1 VVVDADDDHVLGPH
15 GIQRTVEPRGGR
27 MARDLSADERREFLL
42 EGTRTGKVAT
52 TRADGR
58 PHVTTVWFTL
68 DGPTVAVASS
78 GFAATVGD
86 AAIAA
91 DEILFTTHETSLK
104 AKAIR
109 RDPRVAMC
117 VDDQQPPFTYV
128 LVEGTATL
136 SDDLAELRRVATAV
150 GGRYMGADR
159 AGEFGARNAVPGE
172 LVVRIT
178 PTHIVA
184 RADIAD

>member
-1 VVVDADDDHVLGPH
+1 
-15 GIQRTVEPRGGR
+15 
-27 MARDLSADERREFLL
+27 MAHEMTPDETRSFLL
-42 EGTRTGKVAT
+42 EGTRTGKLAT

-58 PHVTTVWFTL
+58 PHVTPVWFTV
-68 DGPTVAVASS
+68 DVPPVAVTSS
-78 GFAATVGD
+78 GSAATVD
-86 AAIAA
+86 EAAIAA
-91 DEILFTTHETSLK
+91 DDLVLTTDETSLK
-104 AKAIR
+104 AKGIR

-117 VDDQQPPFTYV
+117 VDDQQPPFAYV

-136 SDDLAELRRVATAV
+136 SDDLDELRRVATAV

-159 AGEFGARNAVPGE
+159 ADEFGARNAVPGE

>member
-1 VVVDADDDHVLGPH
+1 
-15 GIQRTVEPRGGR
+15 
-27 MARDLSADERREFLL
+27 MAHDMSADERREFLL

-58 PHVTTVWFTL
+58 PHITPVWFTL
-68 DGPTVAVASS
+68 DGEEVV
-78 GFAATVGD
+78 
-86 AAIAA
+86 
-91 DEILFTTHETSLK
+91 FTTDEASLK
-104 AKAIR
+104 AKTIR

-117 VDDQQPPFTYV
+117 VDDQQPPFSYV

-136 SDDLAELRRVATAV
+136 SDDVDELRRVATAV
-150 GGRYMGADR
+150 GGRYMGAER

-172 LVVRIT
+172 LVLRIT
-178 PTHIVA
+178 ATHIVA

>member
-1 VVVDADDDHVLGPH
+1 
-15 GIQRTVEPRGGR
+15 
-27 MARDLSADERREFLL
+27 MARDMSADERRQFLL

-52 TRADGR
+52 TRGDNR
-58 PHVTTVWFTL
+58 PHVTPVWFTV
-68 DGPTVAVASS
+68 DG
-78 GFAATVGD
+78 
-86 AAIAA
+86 

-117 VDDQQPPFTYV
+117 VDDQTPPYSYV
-128 LVEGTATL
+128 LVEGNAEL
-136 SDDLAELRRVATAV
+136 SDDLGELRQIATAV

-159 AGEFGARNAVPGE
+159 ADEFGARNAVPGE

>member
-1 VVVDADDDHVLGPH
+1 
-15 GIQRTVEPRGGR
+15 
-27 MARDLSADERREFLL
+27 MAGDMSADERRQFLL
-42 EGTRTGKVAT
+42 ESTRTGKVAT

-58 PHVTTVWFTL
+58 PHVTPVWFTV
-68 DGPTVAVASS
+68 DG
-78 GFAATVGD
+78 
-86 AAIAA
+86 

-117 VDDQQPPFTYV
+117 VDDQTPPYSYV
-128 LVEGTATL
+128 LVEGNAEL
-136 SDDLAELRRVATAV
+136 SDDLGELRQIATAV

-159 AGEFGARNAVPGE
+159 ADEFGVRNAVPGE
-172 LVVRIT
+172 LLGRIT

>member
-1 VVVDADDDHVLGPH
+1 
-15 GIQRTVEPRGGR
+15 
-27 MARDLSADERREFLL
+27 MARDMSADERRQFLL

-58 PHVTTVWFTL
+58 PHVTPVWFTL
-68 DGPTVAVASS
+68 AG
-78 GFAATVGD
+78 
-86 AAIAA
+86 
-91 DEILFTTHETSLK
+91 DEILFTTDETSLK
-104 AKAIR
+104 AKTIR

-136 SDDLAELRRVATAV
+136 SDDLDELRRVATAV
-150 GGRYMGADR
+150 GGRYMGTDR

-184 RADIAD
+184 QADIAD

>member
-1 VVVDADDDHVLGPH
+1 
-15 GIQRTVEPRGGR
+15 

-58 PHVTTVWFTL
+58 PHVTPVWFTL
-68 DGPTVAVASS
+68 DGPTVA
-78 GFAATVGD
+78 
-86 AAIAA
+86 A
-91 DEILFTTHETSLK
+91 DDIVFTTHETSLK
-104 AKAIR
+104 AKALR

-136 SDDLAELRRVATAV
+136 SDDLDELRRVATAV

-159 AGEFGARNAVPGE
+159 AGEFGTRNAVPGE